1 MTAYSLEIVAALAFV
16 AVLLI
21 TDLPYF
27 FYQRS
32 GGKKFRLPVAVLNI
46 IFVVFGLIV
55 LTGVLRNAV

>member
-1 MTAYSLEIVAALAFV
+1 MTAYTWEILAALAFV

-32 GGKKFRLPVAVLNI
+32 GGKRFRRSIVVLNI

-55 LTGVLRNAV
+55 LTGVLRNAA

>member
-1 MTAYSLEIVAALAFV
+1 MAALAFV
-16 AVLLI
+16 AILLI

-32 GGKKFRLPVAVLNI
+32 GGKKCRRTVVVFNI
-46 IFVVFGLIV
+46 IFVVFGLVV